1 MKNINLSRRQVL
13 ALGLSGA
20 LSMALAACGGG
31 NNGGGDGGSGDGGST
46 DGGGEAVEAT
56 ITVWGPQEDQSADN
70 GNWLQTQCE
79 AFAAAHPEWTLTFKY
94 GVCPEG
100 DAKAN
105 IGTDPSAGAD
115 VYMFANDQI
124 PDLLKAGGIAKLGG
138 GTLDAIKANNS
149 ETTVNTVTYEGAVY
163 GVPFTGNTWFMYYDK
178 SVFSDEDIKSLDAM
192 LGKGKVAFPLDNS
205 WYIAPFYVADGCT
218 LSGANGGDAA
228 AGFDVSGDQA
238 VAVTNYLVDLIANP
252 NFSNG
257 DVGTNADA
265 KAFFSGTWDYQ
276 KALDAYGDNL
286 GIAAAPSITI
296 DGELK
301 QMKAFAGSKAIGVNP
316 ATALYGS
323 NPQVAV
329 ALAAYLGGTEAQKA
343 HYETRNIIPT
353 DVNITVDDPLAQ
365 AQMDAMSFASIVQP
379 LQADMGNYWT
389 PAESMG
395 KELVAGTVTH
405 DNAAEKTE
413 AMNTS
418 MNTSAVQ

>member
-1 MKNINLSRRQVL
+1 MKKLANIMFNRRQAL

-20 LSMALAACGGG
+20 ATMALAACGGG
-31 NNGGGDGGSGDGGST
+31 SNGGGNA
-46 DGGGEAVEAT
+46 GGGDEKVDAT
-56 ITVWGPQEDQSADN
+56 VTVWGPQEDQSDDN
-70 GNWLQTQCE
+70 GKWLQTQCD

-94 GVCPEG
+94 GVCSEG
-100 DAKAN
+100 DAKTN

-124 PDLLKAGGIAKLGG
+124 PDLLKAGGIAEFGG
-138 GTLDAIKANNS
+138 STLDAIKANNS
-149 ETTVNTVTYEGAVY
+149 ETTVNTVTYDGSVY
-163 GVPFTGNTWFMYYDK
+163 GVPFTGNTWFMFYDK

-192 LGKGKVAFPLDNS
+192 LEKGKVAFPLDNS
-205 WYIAPFYVADGCT
+205 WYIASFYVANGCT
-218 LSGANGGDAA
+218 LFGPDGGDAA
-228 AGFDVSGDQA
+228 AGFDFSGDKA
-238 VAVTNYLVDLIANP
+238 AAVTDYLVDLIANK
-252 NFSNG
+252 NFANG

-276 KALDAYGDNL
+276 KALDAYGENL
-286 GIAAAPSITI
+286 GIAPAPSITI

-301 QMKAFAGSKAIGVNP
+301 QMKSFAGSKAVGVNP
-316 ATALYGS
+316 AGALYGTH
-323 NPQVAV
+323 PEVAV
-329 ALAAYLGGTEAQKA
+329 ALAAYLGGTEAQQA
-343 HYETRNIIPT
+343 HYELRNIIPT
-353 DVNITVDDPLAQ
+353 DVNVTVDDALAQ
-365 AQMDAMSFASIVQP
+365 AQMDTMSYASIVQP

-413 AMNTS
+413 AMNTA

>member
-163 GVPFTGNTWFMYYDK
+163 GVPFTGNT
-178 SVFSDEDIKSLDAM
+178 
-192 LGKGKVAFPLDNS
+192 
-205 WYIAPFYVADGCT
+205 
-218 LSGANGGDAA
+218 
-228 AGFDVSGDQA
+228 
-238 VAVTNYLVDLIANP
+238 
-252 NFSNG
+252 
-257 DVGTNADA
+257 
-265 KAFFSGTWDYQ
+265 
-276 KALDAYGDNL
+276 
-286 GIAAAPSITI
+286 
-296 DGELK
+296 
-301 QMKAFAGSKAIGVNP
+301 
-316 ATALYGS
+316 
-323 NPQVAV
+323 
-329 ALAAYLGGTEAQKA
+329 
-343 HYETRNIIPT
+343 
-353 DVNITVDDPLAQ
+353 
-365 AQMDAMSFASIVQP
+365 
-379 LQADMGNYWT
+379 
-389 PAESMG
+389 
-395 KELVAGTVTH
+395 
-405 DNAAEKTE
+405 
-413 AMNTS
+413 
-418 MNTSAVQ
+418 